1 MNDLMKK
8 TTTTTA
14 AQYDVLDKATAP
26 AGDRPFERL
35 APRALPEP
43 NHNPLAGVLEV
54 EIAVGSRP
62 RAASVGLP

>member
-1 MNDLMKK
+1 
-8 TTTTTA
+8 
-14 AQYDVLDKATAP
+14 VLDKATEP